1 MEAAMYKSLAT
12 VTAALALLAAA
23 LLASGQAEAGA
34 SASAASKYANS
45 SQVAAVHQVRADRQA
60 RRSNFPIT
68 EMSSSSAKNSSH
80 GHAYR

>member
-1 MEAAMYKSLAT
+1 MEAAMYINFAT
-12 VTAALALLAAA
+12 VTGTVALLAAA
-23 LLASGQAEAGA
+23 LLASGHAEAGA
-34 SASAASKYANS
+34 SASAPSKYANS

-68 EMSSSSAKNSSH
+68 EISSSAAKSSSH